1 MRSLVLL
8 AVVIAAFG
16 CAKKSARNRGTAN
29 DSAPP
34 PVVNK
39 GNPRDAGDTG
49 EPNTTDQPNG
59 DKRNWLNDPRA
70 KAGRS
75 DLPVDAPNKRDWGT
89 AKPPAGGWQ
98 PPNGPVPQPGIPGGV
113 LQPQPVQP
121 VAPVAPA
128 TGPARPAPKPVT
140 EADMKEVWIFVE
152 NFSGASGKMPTP
164 ELVYAALIKTEAKA
178 AELVKD
184 GSIWLTGAK
193 TRESVWAFEYKAATQ
208 GGLVVT
214 QNGVETMTAAEL
226 TRRLKGQ

>member
-8 AVVIAAFG
+8 AVALAALG
-16 CAKKSARNRGTAN
+16 CAKKTAKYRGTSN

-39 GNPRDAGDTG
+39 GNPPDRGDQFD
-49 EPNTTDQPNG
+49 PSNTDQPNG
-59 DKRNWLNDPRA
+59 EKRNWLNDPRA
-70 KAGRS
+70 RADRNQ
-75 DLPVDAPNKRDWGT
+75 LPVDAPNKPGWGT
-89 AKPPAGGWQ
+89 TPPAGGWQ
-98 PPNGPVPQPGIPGGV
+98 PPNGPVPQPGNPAGV

-121 VAPVAPA
+121 VAPAPPA
-128 TGPARPAPKPVT
+128 TGTSRPAPKPVT

-152 NFSGASGKMPTP
+152 NFSGASGKMPPP
-164 ELVYAALIKTEAKA
+164 EVVYAALIKAEAKA

-193 TRESVWAFEYKAATQ
+193 TRESIWAFEYKAATQ
-208 GGLVVT
+208 GGFVVT